1 MVNSNGKFT
10 DRAIPEPTL
19 RRLPIYQNYLKKIME
34 KGVEFTSCTQLS
46 EALKF
51 LPIQIRKDLAFTG
64 IIGKP
69 KVGYEVKELL
79 ETIENFLGWNNTDE
93 AFLVGV
99 GNLGAAL
106 LSYQGFKI
114 CGLEIIA
121 AFDINSDKI
130 GTEINGKKIFDINK
144 LGNLIKRMKI
154 LIGIITVPGEFAQK
168 VADIMIE
175 SGIKAIWNFAPVRIN
190 VPEGVIVQ
198 HENIASSFTVLSK
211 KLQKSLSRE

>member
-1 MVNSNGKFT
+1 MQS
-10 DRAIPEPTL
+10 
-19 RRLPIYQNYLKKIME
+19 
-34 KGVEFTSCTQLS
+34 
-46 EALKF
+46 
-51 LPIQIRKDLAFTG
+51 RKDVAFTG

-79 ETIENFLGWNNTDE
+79 ETIENFLGWNNTNE

-99 GNLGAAL
+99 GNLGTAL
-106 LSYQGFKI
+106 MSYQGFKT

-121 AFDINSDKI
+121 AFDVNPDKI
-130 GTEINGKKIFDINK
+130 GTEINGKKVLDIGK

-154 LIGIITVPGEFAQK
+154 LIGIITVPGDFAQK

-175 SGIKAIWNFAPVRIN
+175 NGIKAIWNFAPVRIN